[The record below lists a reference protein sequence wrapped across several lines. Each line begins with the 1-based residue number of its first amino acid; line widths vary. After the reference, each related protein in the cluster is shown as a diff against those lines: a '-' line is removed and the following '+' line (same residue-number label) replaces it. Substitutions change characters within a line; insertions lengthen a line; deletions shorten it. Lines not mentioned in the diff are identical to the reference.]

1 MANYFQLQFSNS
13 VASRCCPTKLTSQ
26 TTFTQQKMGLKSGHM
41 QTFIKKKLFRGGP
54 EKSNKRWN
62 GSQWVLRCQKENN
75 SPVSGFCYR
84 YHQKRKF
91 CLCSKISCIVRYGNK
106 LRNRMIQSGNICMA
120 NWITPF
126 PCSNHLCLFGNKC
139 KGSTTIIVQP
149 LNAVEFYEAWIWLRK
164 CKAFPN
170 SEQFITDVFPSLF

>member
-1 MANYFQLQFSNS
+1 MCKGTKTTTATRTPSKPEAGCGKQALKTIKLNQIALYLLSRTFQANMANYFQLQFSNS
-13 VASRCCPTKLTSQ
+13 IASRCCPTKLTSQ
-26 TTFTQQKMGLKSGHM
+26 TTVTQQKMGLKSGHM

-120 NWITPF
+120 N
-126 PCSNHLCLFGNKC
+126 
-139 KGSTTIIVQP
+139 
-149 LNAVEFYEAWIWLRK
+149 
-164 CKAFPN
+164 
-170 SEQFITDVFPSLF
+170 